1 MDGHLVTSLRTGA
14 LRAELADGMLH
25 DVRLGDALL
34 LDAVYVAVR
43 DPDWGT
49 VPAVL
54 DDVDVRT
61 GRTGF
66 TVGYRAHH
74 ANGFFWRGRLTGEDG
89 RITFAMDGVA
99 VRDLRANRIG
109 FCLLHPQ
116 ELAGVPVT
124 LHTPDGPVDSRFP
137 EAVSAHQPFPD
148 LVGMTY
154 RGLRI
159 DLSGELF
166 ETEDQRNWTDPS
178 FKTYGTPLRTGFPRA
193 YPADTPVR
201 QRVELSGTGTGPA
214 STRLRRRDPARVHV
228 GAPPSDLRLA
238 PLGLALPSEG
248 GPLTPAEARAVAAC
262 RPAHLWVE
270 ADLRPAADPAAL
282 ARPAGESWPDT
293 LERAAHD
300 AAALDVPLHVEAVA
314 EQPGDLAPLVDAL
327 AALAAHGTRVDRLM
341 VFDGSWTT
349 GRAAA
354 EHARALLDHAGLER
368 VRVGGGSRAHYAEF
382 NRADLAGVPLDV
394 YCYSLS
400 PQVHAFDDASVMGTL
415 RAQPATLAG
424 ARAAAG
430 RQPVAVGPVTLRPR
444 FNAVAT
450 GLQPPTPPGRLPPQ
464 VDPRQ
469 AGWFAAAWAVG
480 CRAVLAG
487 ADSLTLFEAA
497 GRRGLLARDGQDP
510 HPLFPAEPGVPY
522 PAHAVLAAL
531 AGWSGHRV
539 LATAVLDRRVAA
551 LAVDLPDGPAAAVA
565 NLTSEPVRAGVDL
578 DGRHPDRVTPVGG
591 EPAPG
596 TPVVTLGPYRV
607 AVCRWR
613 HPAEGRAR

>member
-25 DVRLGDALL
+25 DVRLGDAVL

-61 GRTGF
+61 ARTGF
-66 TVGYRAHH
+66 TVTYRAHH
-74 ANGFFWRGRLTGEDG
+74 ANGFFWRGRITGEDG
-89 RITFAMDGVA
+89 RIAFAMDGVA
-99 VRDLRANRIG
+99 DRDLRANRIG

-116 ELAGVPVT
+116 DLAGVPVT
-124 LHTPDGPVDSRFP
+124 LHTPDGPVDTCFP
-137 EAVSAHQPFPD
+137 EAISADRPFPE
-148 LVGMTY
+148 LTGMTY

-178 FKTYGTPLRTGFPRA
+178 FKTYGTPLRMGYPRA
-193 YPADTPVR
+193 FPADTPVR
-201 QRVELSGTGTGPA
+201 QLVELNGAGTGPA
-214 STRLRRRDPARVHV
+214 STRLRRRDPARVHI
-228 GAPPSDLRLA
+228 GGPSPSVRLA

-248 GPLTPAEARAVAAC
+248 GPLTTEEARAVAAC

-270 ADLRPAADPAAL
+270 ADLRPQAGGAAV
-282 ARPAGESWPDT
+282 ARPAGESWRGT
-293 LERAAHD
+293 LERAARD

-314 EQPGDLAPLVDAL
+314 EQPGDLGPLVEAL
-327 AALAAHGTRVDRLM
+327 AALTEGGTRVDRLM
-341 VFDGSWTT
+341 VFDTTWTT
-349 GRAAA
+349 GRSAA
-354 EHARALLDHAGLER
+354 EHARALLDAAGLDK
-368 VRVGGGSRAHYAEF
+368 VPVGGGSRANYAEF
-382 NRADLAGVPLDV
+382 NRADLADVPLDV
-394 YCYSLS
+394 YSYALT
-400 PQVHAFDDASVMGTL
+400 PQVHAFDDASVMATL

-424 ARAAAG
+424 ARAVAG
-430 RQPVAVGPVTLRPR
+430 QQPVAVGPVTLRPR

-450 GLQPPTPPGRLPPQ
+450 GPQPPTPPDRLPPQ

-480 CRAVLAG
+480 CRAALAA

-497 GRRGLLARDGQDP
+497 GMRGLLARADEDP
-510 HPLFPAEPGVPY
+510 HPLFPARPGMAFPV
-522 PAHAVLAAL
+522 HTVLTAL
-531 AGWSGHRV
+531 AGWSRRPV
-539 LATAVLDRRVAA
+539 LATAFDRRVAA
-551 LAVDLPDGPAAAVA
+551 LAVQLPDGPAAAVA
-565 NLTSEPVRAGVDL
+565 NLTAEPVRVGADH
-578 DGRHPDRVTPVGG
+578 DGRHPDQVTPVGG
-591 EPAPG
+591 QPAPG
-596 TPVVTLGPYRV
+596 APVVTLGPYRV

-613 HPAEGRAR
+613 ELPVGGGH